1 MSHGT
6 RLRSMP
12 AMLCWVLLAAVANSQ
27 EGSSAATTLGPG
39 GTIND
44 EPLQIVA
51 LANEGFLLRCDV
63 DAVLIDAFLAE
74 PYSIYDALPPTVLKL
89 LLGAQAPFDS
99 VDLALVSHVHGDHFQ
114 PAPARRFL
122 DASPQT
128 LLASSPQVLAALAA
142 YDLAAGDLSP
152 GDGDNGQSG
161 STGND
166 GQAGDSAD
174 GDNNDNSGG
183 AGGSTGAAPSDLSA
197 TTALFPTPGQS
208 KSMTR
213 DFVVEF
219 LHLSHG
225 TGRFASIE
233 NLGHVIT
240 LGGRRILHLGDAA
253 MEPANFAPFAATLR
267 DVDVALIPYWYFLSS
282 AGRALLTEY
291 VDASLTI
298 ACHVPGEER
307 DDVIAALAA
316 SHPDVI
322 VARDVLQSWD
332 VPAAEAAARR

>member
-1 MSHGT
+1 MPHGT
-6 RLRSMP
+6 RSRWTL
-12 AMLCWVLLAAVANSQ
+12 ALLCLALLAAVAHSQ
-27 EGSSAATTLGPG
+27 EGSSAPTAAGPAEVPG
-39 GTIND
+39 D

-51 LANEGFLLRCDV
+51 LANEGFLLRCGD

-74 PYSIYDALPPTVLKL
+74 PSSIYDALPPSVLVS
-89 LLGAQAPFDS
+89 LLGAKPPFDG

-128 LLASSPQVLAALAA
+128 LLASSPQVLAALDAHDQAA
-142 YDLAAGDLSP
+142 AELAAGDGAR
-152 GDGDNGQSG
+152 GD
-161 STGND
+161 
-166 GQAGDSAD
+166 AD
-174 GDNNDNSGG
+174 
-183 AGGSTGAAPSDLSA
+183 ATPSELSA
-197 TTALFPTPGQS
+197 STARFPAPGQS
-208 KSMTR
+208 MTLTR
-213 DFVVEF
+213 GHIVVEF

-240 LGGRRILHLGDAA
+240 LAGRRILHLGDAA
-253 MEPANFAPFAATLR
+253 MEPAHFAPYAATLR
-267 DVDVALIPYWYFLSS
+267 DIDVALIPYWYFLSS
-282 AGRALLTEY
+282 AGRALLAES

-298 ACHVPGEER
+298 ACHVPGQER

-322 VARDVLQSWD
+322 VPRVSLQSWD
-332 VPAAEAAARR
+332 VPAPAAAVQK